1 MIQNSSI
8 REALTSI
15 SATEA
20 AELIRQ
26 KEVSPVE
33 LLDAY
38 LQRIEQVGPAI
49 NAFAAECFDKARKQA
64 RIMES
69 AVVRREIDA
78 PLLGVPVT
86 VKSCLDVQGMRCEAG
101 SLLRQG
107 HVPITDAAVVTL
119 LRQAGAILV
128 GNTCTPEMLMSYHTE
143 NRLHGRTNNPWDLG
157 RSPGG
162 SSGGE
167 AAAIAAG
174 MSAAG
179 VGSDGGGSIRVPA
192 HFCGICGLKPTPG
205 RISSRGHFPP
215 GLGPFSFTGVV
226 GPMART
232 VRDLQLLLR
241 VLEGY
246 DPGDAAS
253 YPTQTVEITKA
264 MKSLKIGFFDD
275 NGIATPV
282 PEIREAVQIAA
293 SALAREGFCVEPF
306 RPAWLMEA
314 CELWAGIFIDAG
326 AALLHPMVM
335 QHESEISDALR
346 DFLALAA
353 SRRPLAGQGL
363 LKILVARD
371 QLRLRALAEMEEF
384 PVILSP
390 VCSITAFQHGDGGW
404 SENRSAC
411 YLQTMTYS
419 QPYNLL
425 GAPAAVVPVS
435 NVCGL
440 PIGVQIAG
448 RPYKDTE
455 VLAVAEVLDGIFG
468 CKNPPL

>member
-1 MIQNSSI
+1 MIQNSAI
-8 REALTSI
+8 RDALTI
-15 SATEA
+15 VSATEA

-26 KEVSPVE
+26 KEISPVE
-33 LLDAY
+33 LMDAY

-49 NAFAAECFDKARKQA
+49 NAFAAECFDQARKQA
-64 RIMES
+64 RIAEA
-69 AVVRREIDA
+69 AVVRRETGA

-86 VKSCLDVQGMRCEAG
+86 VKSCLDVQGLRCEAG

-107 HVPITDAAVVTL
+107 HVPTTDAAVVTL

-143 NRLHGRTNNPWDLG
+143 NRLHGRTNNPWDSG

-179 VGSDGGGSIRVPA
+179 IGSDGGGSIRVPA

-253 YPTQTVEITKA
+253 YATRAVRIKEP

-275 NGIATPV
+275 NGIATPA
-282 PEIREAVQIAA
+282 PEIREAVQAA
-293 SALAREGFCVEPF
+293 ATALAREGFHVEPF
-306 RPAWLMEA
+306 RPAWVMEA

-326 AALLHPMVM
+326 AALLHPMVA
-335 QHESEISDALR
+335 QHEDEISDALR
-346 DFLALAA
+346 DFLALAG
-353 SRRPLAGQGL
+353 SRSPLTGERL

-371 QLRLRALAEMEEF
+371 QLRLRVLAEMEEF

-390 VCSITAFQHGDGGW
+390 VCSITAFQHGEGGW
-404 SENRSAC
+404 SEDRPAC

-435 NVCGL
+435 TSRGL

-448 RPYKDTE
+448 RPHKDTE

-468 CKNPPL
+468 WKTPPL